1 MKVIFLDF
9 NGVLDN
15 SENYNI
21 VDEENLNILKEIID
35 ETGAKV
41 VVSSSIKNTYFYA
54 GHHNRVMEYLI
65 DVLTENNIEI
75 YGLTPWLKNREKE
88 IQDYLEKNPDISE
101 YCIIDDDFYFE
112 SMKEH
117 MVKLKHQL
125 LGGNGLKEI
134 DKNQIIKILK
144 RWFNYDL

>member
-144 RWFNYDL
+144 R

>member
-15 SENYNI
+15 SENFNI
-21 VDEENLNILKEIID
+21 VDPDNLAILKEVID

-41 VVSSSIKNTYFYA
+41 VISSSIKNTYFYA

-75 YGLTPWLKNREKE
+75 SGLTPWLKNREKE
-88 IQDYLEKNPDISE
+88 IQDYLENNQDVEE
-101 YCIIDDDFYFE
+101 YCILDDDYFFE

-144 RWFNYDL
+144 R

>member
-9 NGVLDN
+9 NGVLDTY
-15 SENYNI
+15 ENMCE
-21 VDEENLNILKEIID
+21 VDAENLNILKEVID

-41 VVSSSIKNTYFYA
+41 VISSSIKNTYFYA
-54 GHHNRVMEYLI
+54 GHHNKVMEYLI
-65 DVLTENNIEI
+65 DVLTKNNIEI

-88 IQDYLEKNPDISE
+88 IQNYLKNNPDISE

-134 DKNQIIKILK
+134 DKSQIIKILK
-144 RWFNYDL
+144 R

>member
-21 VDEENLNILKEIID
+21 VDEENLSILKEVID
-35 ETGAKV
+35 ATGAKLV
-41 VVSSSIKNTYFYA
+41 ISSSIKNTYFYS

-65 DVLTENNIEI
+65 DVLTKNNIEI
-75 YGLTPWLKNREKE
+75 YGLTPWLEKREME
-88 IQDYLEKNPDISE
+88 IQDYLKNNPDISE
-101 YCIIDDDFYFE
+101 YCIIDDDYYFE

-117 MVKLKHQL
+117 MVKLKHQW
-125 LGGNGLKEI
+125 LGGNGLKDV

-144 RWFNYDL
+144 R

>member
-21 VDEENLNILKEIID
+21 VDEENLSILKEVID
-35 ETGAKV
+35 ETGAKLV
-41 VVSSSIKNTYFYA
+41 ISSSVKNTFFYS
-54 GHHNRVMEYLI
+54 GHHNRIMEYLI

-75 YGLTPWLKNREKE
+75 YGLTPWLKNREME

-125 LGGNGLKEI
+125 LGGNGLKET

-144 RWFNYDL
+144 R